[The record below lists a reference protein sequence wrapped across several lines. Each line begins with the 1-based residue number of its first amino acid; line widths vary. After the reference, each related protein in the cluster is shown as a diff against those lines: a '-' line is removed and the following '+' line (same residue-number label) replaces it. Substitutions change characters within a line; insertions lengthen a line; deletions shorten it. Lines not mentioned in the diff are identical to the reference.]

1 MTLQWILGWW
11 NLIFLAPFAVALVYL
26 FACTLSGVGIGDGDA
41 DAHGDVDA
49 DADADIHGD
58 LHHDVDADADADA
71 HADVH
76 ADADGHDADGDGESD
91 AEGDGSDSHDT
102 SHTPAHAVALA
113 WLGVGRV
120 PLSLIALVLL
130 LTWGAAG
137 FVTNA
142 ILRPHTDW
150 QAARVSLPVALLT
163 SLLITRSMVLLIAR
177 FVPLNQNLAL
187 RRSDLVGEV
196 GQALYGIDEK
206 FGLVAVR
213 DERGDLKQLPCRVAA
228 GVEPIP
234 RGARV
239 KLIAYRAT
247 ENVFF
252 VSRTNH
258 TEAPGCT
265 SAGL

>member
-26 FACTLSGVGIGDGDA
+26 FACTLSGVGMGDGDA

-49 DADADIHGD
+49 DADADVHGD
-58 LHHDVDADADADA
+58 VHHDVDADADADA

-76 ADADGHDADGDGESD
+76 ADADGHDADGDSD
-91 AEGDGSDSHDT
+91 TDGDGSDSHDT

-150 QAARVSLPVALLT
+150 EAARLSIPVALVA

-187 RRSDLVGEV
+187 RRGDLVGEV

-239 KLIAYRAT
+239 KLVAYRAD
-247 ENVFF
+247 ERIFF
-252 VSRTNH
+252 VRQTD
-258 TEAPGCT
+258 
-265 SAGL
+265 

>member
-26 FACTLSGVGIGDGDA
+26 FACTLSGVGMGDGDA

-49 DADADIHGD
+49 DADG
-58 LHHDVDADADADA
+58 DVDADAHADVDADA

-76 ADADGHDADGDGESD
+76 ADADGHDADGDAD
-91 AEGDGSDSHDT
+91 AHDT
-102 SHTPAHAVALA
+102 AHAPAHVVALA

-120 PLSLIALVLL
+120 PLSLIAMVLL

-137 FVTNA
+137 FVANA
-142 ILRPHTDW
+142 MLRPHADW
-150 QAARVSLPVALLT
+150 EAARISIPVALIA
-163 SLLITRSMVLLIAR
+163 SLLMTRIMVLLIAR

-196 GQALYGIDEK
+196 GQAIYGIDEK

-239 KLIAYRAT
+239 KLVAYRAT
-247 ENVFF
+247 EKVFF
-252 VSRTNH
+252 VSRANQA
-258 TEAPGCT
+258 EAPDIHP
-265 SAGL
+265 GL